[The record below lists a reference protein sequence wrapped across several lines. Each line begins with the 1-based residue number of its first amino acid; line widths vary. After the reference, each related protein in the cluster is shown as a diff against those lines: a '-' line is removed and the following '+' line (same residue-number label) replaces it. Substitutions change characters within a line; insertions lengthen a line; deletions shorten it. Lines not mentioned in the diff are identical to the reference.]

1 STIIDSIVWDSSSN
15 TLSIVYMGADIDDL
29 VSLSDRSHFCSDGRC
44 TFYKSAT
51 LGINLFYLNPSI

>member
-29 VSLSDRSHFCSDGRC
+29 VSLSDRSHFCSDGRSN
-44 TFYKSAT
+44 KH
-51 LGINLFYLNPSI
+51 IR